1 MSELTK
7 APERIWVTP
16 IVGGTIDDEMLAG
29 WRNEGSGHQFIRA
42 DIAAK
47 QVREAREAILDAIA
61 SIPHPDDLGE
71 AEGLE
76 KAYRA
81 AEVAADMPAGSVRS
95 IKAAVNEAYER
106 AAEEADT
113 WYYDGEADCITDKR
127 LGKLIRAL
135 KSDDA
140 SDAHRLP
147 VSSECNTPSPGRAV
161 SSEAPAAMRDRL
173 KRHIIQVTEGIRHL
187 SVDDADDLIAEIGD
201 EIAEDRT
208 EDAINGAILD
218 GLRWGYVAAVA
229 VEMGGGAMLRVIVP
243 GGVGITH
250 EWSSERDAKRQ
261 LDAALDAI
269 ATVRDMETTND
280 Q

>member
-42 DIAAK
+42 DFAAE

-81 AEVAADMPAGSVRS
+81 AEVAADMPEGSVRS

-106 AAEEADT
+106 AAEEADV

-161 SSEAPAAMRDRL
+161 SSEAPASDPLVRRPP
-173 KRHIIQVTEGIRHL
+173 
-187 SVDDADDLIAEIGD
+187 
-201 EIAEDRT
+201 
-208 EDAINGAILD
+208 
-218 GLRWGYVAAVA
+218 GLCTRCK
-229 VEMGGGAMLRVIVP
+229 P
-243 GGVGITH
+243 GGH
-250 EWSSERDAKRQ
+250 R
-261 LDAALDAI
+261 
-269 ATVRDMETTND
+269 
-280 Q
+280 